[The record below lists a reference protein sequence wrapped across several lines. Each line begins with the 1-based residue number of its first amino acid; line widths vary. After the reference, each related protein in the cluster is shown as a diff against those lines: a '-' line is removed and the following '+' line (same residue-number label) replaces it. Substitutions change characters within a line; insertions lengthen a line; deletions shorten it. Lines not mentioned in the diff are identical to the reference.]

1 MTEYFKA
8 SAPRSLRRG
17 PCREGWKE
25 AGAGSACPGGGSNEN
40 FKPAKV
46 VFPPAAE
53 CRRRAS
59 AYRAER
65 RTAAVGPLLPLRTRS
80 PVRTRP
86 GHRGERR
93 PASPPV
99 RALASVG
106 NQTYQTILP
115 ASQPA
120 SQPAKS
126 CEDCLEREADTRAP
140 AASKQA
146 VLASEGETAAARG
159 RIQVILPRTES
170 ISNQYGKF
178 AGPK

>member
-1 MTEYFKA
+1 M
-8 SAPRSLRRG
+8 G
-17 PCREGWKE
+17 PAGKDGRKE
-25 AGAGSACPGGGSNEN
+25 AGAGSACPGGGGSNEN

-65 RTAAVGPLLPLRTRS
+65 RTAAVPSFLYVLALPSGPDQDTEES
-80 PVRTRP
+80 
-86 GHRGERR
+86 GGR

-106 NQTYQTILP
+106 NQTYQTIL
-115 ASQPA
+115 PA

-170 ISNQYGKF
+170 ISNQYCKF

>member
-1 MTEYFKA
+1 M
-8 SAPRSLRRG
+8 G
-17 PCREGWKE
+17 PAGKDGRKE

-120 SQPAKS
+120 KS

-170 ISNQYGKF
+170 ISNQYCNV

>member
-1 MTEYFKA
+1 M
-8 SAPRSLRRG
+8 G
-17 PCREGWKE
+17 PAGKEGWKE
-25 AGAGSACPGGGSNEN
+25 AGAGSACPGGGGGSNEN

-65 RTAAVGPLLPLRTRS
+65 RTAAVPSFLYVLALPSGPDQDTEES
-80 PVRTRP
+80 
-86 GHRGERR
+86 GGR

-115 ASQPA
+115 ASQP
-120 SQPAKS
+120 SPA
-126 CEDCLEREADTRAP
+126 RAP

-170 ISNQYGKF
+170 ISNQYCIF